1 MIKTT
6 EETREN
12 NKTQQLIEILN
23 GTNVYDEFSQTI
35 IDYAKS
41 LNRFSYFKGTKE
53 LNVFVNIDG
62 ILSLN
67 RIINRTIGVFKIR
80 PSRMSSDVCEH
91 IEKENID
98 YLSNYFKRS
107 IKSKAVDV
115 VSKHS
120 RLVLEK
126 STSGFENIRLLRNEE
141 FILLSEITDSHANY
155 EEKTYIVEKLVME
168 VSNGTL
174 TDDSF
179 TEAESGVIL
188 GFFEKMDIKLNE
200 YLELYLYTK
209 MKLNPEK
216 FNSVLLYQ
224 IRKSFNYNHK
234 INTMGDAYYLLD
246 EIAHFLKIIKEFSEN
261 LSNVQLNFKEL
272 EDTILSE
279 LRIITEKVKDSVFKR
294 IDNREPSAYIRGDI
308 AKFVYYIN
316 KINFF
321 MNTELNLF
329 SSYDTTIGGRY
340 GSNLFDIMKIE
351 SEATD
356 SNVNNYVF
364 NINSEINEWEQCL
377 YETDSFLRKD
387 LDFTSEQYESEYEHK
402 LLEVKEEIKSHN
414 IKIHKPIFDS
424 LSSYIKNKIDCYS
437 LAGLDNNYYY
447 RYMKILNIIEVE
459 NMDFSD
465 ASITKQLFS
474 LTYNVGS
481 EHNVFKG
488 SEHNVFKIITSNVN
502 QVHNQFR
509 NLNSIVVPELY
520 KIALI

>member
-126 STSGFENIRLLRNEE
+126 STSGFENIRLLRNE

-155 EEKTYIVEKLVME
+155 EEKTYIVENLVMME

-179 TEAESGVIL
+179 TEEESKIVL
-188 GFFEKMDIKLNE
+188 DIIDRD
-200 YLELYLYTK
+200 LEFKFLSHYFKLYLYTK
-209 MKLNPEK
+209 MKLNPEN
-216 FNSVLLYQ
+216 FNSFLLEE
-224 IRKSFNYNHK
+224 IKRVANYNHTK
-234 INTMGDAYYLLD
+234 STIENSYQLLED
-246 EIAHFLKIIKEFSEN
+246 IMRCLKIIKEFTEN
-261 LSNVQLNFKEL
+261 LSNIQLNFEEL
-272 EDTILSE
+272 ESAILSE
-279 LRIITEKVKDSVFKR
+279 LRVIVKKVRDSTFKR
-294 IDNREPSAYIRGDI
+294 LEGSEGDYFIRNDVDY
-308 AKFVYYIN
+308 FVDYIN
-316 KINFF
+316 KINWF
-321 MNTELNLF
+321 MNNELNML
-329 SSYDTTIGGRY
+329 SSYNKNIVNVKIDCI
-340 GSNLFDIMKIE
+340 SLFDIINIE
-351 SEATD
+351 SEVAD
-356 SNVNNYVF
+356 SNAKNYAF
-364 NINSEINEWEQCL
+364 NINSDMEGWERIL
-377 YETDSFLRKD
+377 MYTDTFLLQTLRD
-387 LDFTSEQYESEYEHK
+387 EVNLDYAYDCK
-402 LLEVKEEIKSHN
+402 LLELKKNIKSQN

-424 LSSYIKNKIDCYS
+424 LYSYINNKIDGYS
-437 LAGLDNNYYY
+437 FAGLEDNNKYS
-447 RYMKILNIIEVE
+447 RYLKILNILEVDT
-459 NMDFSD
+459 MCISD
-465 ASITKQLFS
+465 TSITKHLFE
-474 LTYNVGS
+474 LKYRVNMT
-481 EHNVFKG
+481 NVFDIERNKTTIYYKY
-488 SEHNVFKIITSNVN
+488 NL
-502 QVHNQFR
+502 R

>member
-53 LNVFVNIDG
+53 LNVFVNVDG

-67 RIINRTIGVFKIR
+67 RIVNRSIGFFKIR
-80 PSRMSSDVCEH
+80 PTRMSSEVY
-91 IEKENID
+91 ENIKNEDVD

-107 IKSKAVDV
+107 IKRKAIDV
-115 VSKHS
+115 VSNHS
-120 RLVLEK
+120 RLVIEK
-126 STSGFENIRLLRNEE
+126 SIVGFENVRLRNGE
-141 FILLSEITDSHANY
+141 FILLSEIMDSQAHY
-155 EEKTYIVEKLVME
+155 KEKTYIVEQLFLMHKF
-168 VSNGTL
+168 GIL

-179 TEAESGVIL
+179 NKEESGVIL

-294 IDNREPSAYIRGDI
+294 IDNRVPSAYIIGDI

-364 NINSEINEWEQCL
+364 NINSEINEWERCL
-377 YETDSFLRKD
+377 YETDSFLTKD

-402 LLEVKEEIKSHN
+402 LLELKEEIKSHN

-502 QVHNQFR
+502 QVYNQFR

>member
-1 MIKTT
+1 
-6 EETREN
+6 
-12 NKTQQLIEILN
+12 
-23 GTNVYDEFSQTI
+23 
-35 IDYAKS
+35 
-41 LNRFSYFKGTKE
+41 
-53 LNVFVNIDG
+53 
-62 ILSLN
+62 
-67 RIINRTIGVFKIR
+67 
-80 PSRMSSDVCEH
+80 
-91 IEKENID
+91 
-98 YLSNYFKRS
+98 
-107 IKSKAVDV
+107 
-115 VSKHS
+115 
-120 RLVLEK
+120 
-126 STSGFENIRLLRNEE
+126 
-141 FILLSEITDSHANY
+141 
-155 EEKTYIVEKLVME
+155 
-168 VSNGTL
+168 
-174 TDDSF
+174 
-179 TEAESGVIL
+179 
-188 GFFEKMDIKLNE
+188 MDIKLNEYYE

-294 IDNREPSAYIRGDI
+294 IDNRVPSAYIIGDI

-402 LLEVKEEIKSHN
+402 LLELKEEIKSHN

-459 NMDFSD
+459 NMDFS
-465 ASITKQLFS
+465 LGLEF
-474 LTYNVGS
+474 
-481 EHNVFKG
+481 
-488 SEHNVFKIITSNVN
+488 
-502 QVHNQFR
+502 
-509 NLNSIVVPELY
+509 
-520 KIALI
+520 